1 MINPYYNPWQLYSG
15 SYPQPIQMP
24 SVPQNAAQGQQSL
37 VWVQGEAGAKSYL
50 VAPGTQV
57 VLMDSEGD
65 RFYLKQADAN
75 GVPLPLRTFEYKEL
89 IANAPQIQREDYI
102 SRQEFEEFKASM
114 NKPAKKNKEEHNEQP
129 V

>member
-1 MINPYYNPWQLYSG
+1 MINPYYNPWQLYNAN
-15 SYPQPIQMP
+15 YTQPIQMP
-24 SVPQNAAQGQQSL
+24 SALQNAAQSQQSL

-50 VAPGTQV
+50 VAAGTQV

-89 IANAPQIQREDYI
+89 VANAPQIQAGDYI

-114 NKPAKKNKEEHNEQP
+114 NKPVRKNKEEHNEQS

>member
-1 MINPYYNPWQLYSG
+1 MINPYYNPWQPYNAPLTAPISM
-15 SYPQPIQMP
+15 PTQPANSQ
-24 SVPQNAAQGQQSL
+24 QGQQSL

-50 VAPGTQV
+50 VAPGASM

-75 GVPLPLRTFEYKEL
+75 GMPLPLRTFEYKEL
-89 IANAPQIQREDYI
+89 MANAPQVQAGNYI
-102 SRQEFEEFKASM
+102 TREEFDAFKAAM
-114 NKPAKKNKEEHNEQP
+114 KKEENNEQS

>member
-1 MINPYYNPWQLYSG
+1 MINPYINPWQPYSAN
-15 SYPQPIQMP
+15 YMQPMTMP
-24 SVPQNAAQGQQSL
+24 AAQQNAPQGQQSL

-50 VAPGTQV
+50 VAPGANV

-75 GVPLPLRTFEYKEL
+75 GMPLPLRTFEYKE
-89 IANAPQIQREDYI
+89 IVANAPQVPTQEYI
-102 SRQEFEEFKASM
+102 SRAEFEEFKASM
-114 NKPAKKNKEEHNEQP
+114 SKPAKGKKEEHNEQS